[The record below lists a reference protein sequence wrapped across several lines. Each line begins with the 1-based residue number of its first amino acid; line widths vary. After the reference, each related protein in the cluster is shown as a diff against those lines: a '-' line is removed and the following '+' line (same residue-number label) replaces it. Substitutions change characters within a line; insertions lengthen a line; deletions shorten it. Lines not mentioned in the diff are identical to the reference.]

1 MSVIKS
7 SDLPGVPLSEQA
19 YLVLRKAIL
28 ANVLAPGYFA
38 SEREV
43 SERFG
48 LSRTPV
54 REALL
59 KLRDEGLIEVQPRR
73 GVRVLPLSVKD
84 MREIH
89 QVARAL
95 ELEAALL
102 LCEREGDEPLKAL
115 AQSAQDMRDAIKVK
129 DRDKWVEADAK
140 FHIGIVAS
148 SKNDRLIQQYNSLR
162 VLTDRARLFVL
173 YIRELPVQSTKEH
186 IDMLVAIEA
195 RNKTEIASLYRSHWE
210 RTTNEIIFIIEEF
223 NRRRS
228 GDVPDSQIMV
238 P

>member
-89 QVARAL
+89 Q
-95 ELEAALL
+95 
-102 LCEREGDEPLKAL
+102 GH
-115 AQSAQDMRDAIKVK
+115 S
-129 DRDKWVEADAK
+129 
-140 FHIGIVAS
+140 FYG
-148 SKNDRLIQQYNSLR
+148 
-162 VLTDRARLFVL
+162 
-173 YIRELPVQSTKEH
+173 
-186 IDMLVAIEA
+186 
-195 RNKTEIASLYRSHWE
+195 
-210 RTTNEIIFIIEEF
+210 
-223 NRRRS
+223 
-228 GDVPDSQIMV
+228 
-238 P
+238 

>member
-210 RTTNEIIFIIEEF
+210 RTTNEIISIIEEF

-228 GDVPDSQIMV
+228 GDVPDSQSMV

>member
-162 VLTDRARLFVL
+162 DLTDRARLFVL

-210 RTTNEIIFIIEEF
+210 RTTNEIISIIEEF